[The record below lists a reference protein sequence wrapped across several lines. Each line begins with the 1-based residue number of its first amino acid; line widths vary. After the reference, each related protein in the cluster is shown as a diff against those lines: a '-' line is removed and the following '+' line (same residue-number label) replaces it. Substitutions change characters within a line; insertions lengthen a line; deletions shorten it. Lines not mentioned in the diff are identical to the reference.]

1 MIPCPP
7 ELLGVICARGHGH
20 ISWYGR
26 VVPYASEPMGEL
38 LPLHSTVQSSR
49 EIDAGRAGRTAM
61 RSDRAELLVVGTG
74 PGLATLESLPAA
86 GHDRVVGVVGRDPG
100 AVPAGWSHLGPLE
113 MLGAHLESGRFDQVA
128 ICLDEGEWSMT
139 DSLVGQCI
147 ERGIDVLIPIP
158 AFGESR
164 RRTRHRHGLA
174 AAVKRSVDIMGALA
188 GLVVLAPVLAAAAV
202 AIVMDD
208 GRPVLFRQQRA
219 GLDGRP
225 FSIAKFRTM
234 RRRADAERAAL
245 RVQNEVA
252 GGASFKM
259 TNDPR
264 VTRLGRWLRRTSID
278 ELPQL
283 WNVLKGEMSLVGP
296 RPHPFDDVA
305 GYRPWHLQR
314 LAAKPGITGL
324 WQTELRS
331 DPDFD
336 RWVAKDIEYIERWSL
351 WLDARILAKTIPA
364 LVRGEGR

>member
-1 MIPCPP
+1 
-7 ELLGVICARGHGH
+7 VR
-20 ISWYGR
+20 
-26 VVPYASEPMGEL
+26 
-38 LPLHSTVQSSR
+38 R
-49 EIDAGRAGRTAM
+49 EIAG
-61 RSDRAELLVVGTG
+61 LLVVGTG
-74 PGLATLESLPAA
+74 PGLAALARLPAA
-86 GHDRVVGVVGRDPG
+86 GTDRAVSIVTDDPG
-100 AVPAGWSHLGPLE
+100 AVPDGWSYLGSLE
-113 MLGAHLESGRFDQVA
+113 TIGEHLESSRFGQVA
-128 ICLDEGEWSMT
+128 ICLDEGEWSIT
-139 DSLVGQCI
+139 DSLVDQCI
-147 ERGIDVLIPIP
+147 KRSIDVLIPIP
-158 AFGESR
+158 ALDGSR
-164 RRTRHRHGLA
+164 LRTRHRQGLA
-174 AAVKRSVDIMGALA
+174 AAIKRSVDIAGALT
-188 GLVVLAPVLAAAAV
+188 GFVILAPVFAAAAV
-202 AIVMDD
+202 AIVLDD
-208 GRPVLFRQQRA
+208 GRPFLFRQQRA

-245 RVQNEVA
+245 RLQNEVA

-305 GYRPWHLQR
+305 GYRPWHVQR